1 MGKQTQ
7 FLKGALELCA
17 LQIISQKPT
26 YGYEIVTKLQSV
38 AVFKLSKGTIYP
50 LLLRLE
56 QHGDVEVEWHPS
68 PEGPNRKYYTITKRG
83 RETLS
88 KSLENWQQVFQ
99 LISVVF
105 QEENLSI

>member
-17 LQIISQKPT
+17 LQIISQNPT
-26 YGYEIVTKLQSV
+26 YGYEIVTKLQSF
-38 AVFKLSKGTIYP
+38 ASFKLSQGTIYP

-56 QHGDVEVEWHPS
+56 QHGDVEAEWYPS

-88 KSLENWQQVFQ
+88 NSLDNWQQVCQ
-99 LISVVF
+99 LISMVF
-105 QEENLSI
+105 QEENPSI